1 MGPASPPARG
11 KAGAL
16 VADSDDAPGGGA
28 RRDLRG
34 LLGALAL
41 DLVAAVWGTLLAFLI
56 LWFLHDR
63 WLPGWALMC
72 GGLGGVVTRWW
83 VRPSYASFP
92 SYVRRPLSFGVVAL
106 GTLFTSWAT
115 LVREP
120 ISYWILRWREAVAL
134 PVVAGVLGVG
144 LAGIIY
150 TYRRL
155 ESELRERRR
164 LEEDLQVAKRI
175 QQNLLRSRPTDRSW
189 IEMHA
194 VNVASRE
201 VGGDYYEI
209 LEIGEE
215 HVCLAVGDVSG
226 KGVPAALLMSSLQS
240 AFLAARAVE
249 SSLDRVCSHV
259 NRFLFE
265 RTTPERYATFF
276 VADVAPGG
284 RIRYVNAGH
293 NPPMLVGAGGCRRLT
308 GGGMPL
314 GLFAEREYA
323 LQEIQAEEGEVLVI
337 YTDGVT
343 ESTGNTGEEFGEERL
358 LKVVSSHRPGSAPD
372 IASAIL
378 EAVASH
384 SGGVA
389 TQHDDIT
396 LLVARPRRAG
406 P

>member
-1 MGPASPPARG
+1 MTAETDETSGGERARI
-11 KAGAL
+11 
-16 VADSDDAPGGGA
+16 
-28 RRDLRG
+28 RDLFRSLG
-34 LLGALAL
+34 RDLL
-41 DLVAAVWGTLLAFLI
+41 AASWGTLLAFLI
-56 LWFLHDR
+56 LWFLHER
-63 WLPGWALMC
+63 WQPLWALLC

-83 VRPSYASFP
+83 VRPAYSSFP
-92 SYVRRPLSFGVVAL
+92 PYVRRPLSFGVVAL

-120 ISYWILRWREAVAL
+120 MSYWLLRWREAVAL

-175 QQNLLRSRPTDRSW
+175 QQNLLRSRPASRPW
-189 IEMHA
+189 IELHA

-201 VGGDYYEI
+201 VGGDYYEV
-209 LEIGEE
+209 LETGDERI
-215 HVCLAVGDVSG
+215 CLAVGDVSG

-240 AFLAARAVE
+240 AFLAARAAE
-249 SSLDRVCSHV
+249 SELDKVCGRV

-276 VADVAPGG
+276 VVEISPCGKAH
-284 RIRYVNAGH
+284 YVNAGH
-293 NPPMLVGAGGCRRLT
+293 NPPLLVNDGGHRSLM

-314 GLFAEREYA
+314 GLFEKVEYE
-323 LQEIQAEEGEVLVI
+323 LQEIEFAVDDTLVI
-337 YTDGVT
+337 FTDGVT
-343 ESTGNTGEEFGEERL
+343 EAADLRGEEFGDERL
-358 LKVVSSHRPGSAPD
+358 LRVVTAHRPGNAPE
-372 IASAIL
+372 IAAAIL
-378 EAVASH
+378 DAIASH

-389 TQHDDIT
+389 AQHDDIT
-396 LLVARPRRAG
+396 LLVARPIG
-406 P
+406 KGT

>member
-1 MGPASPPARG
+1 M
-11 KAGAL
+11 
-16 VADSDDAPGGGA
+16 VADSDEAPGSGERSDP
-28 RRDLRG
+28 RR
-34 LLGALAL
+34 LLGALAR
-41 DLVAAVWGTLLAFLI
+41 DLMAAAWGTLLAILI
-56 LWFLHDR
+56 LWFLHER
-63 WLPGWALMC
+63 WLPGWALLC

-120 ISYWILRWREAVAL
+120 ISYWLLRWREAVAL

-155 ESELRERRR
+155 EGELRERRR

-175 QQNLLRSRPTDRSW
+175 QQNLLRSRPTDRPW
-189 IEMHA
+189 IDMHA

-249 SSLDRVCSHV
+249 SSLDRVCAHV

-293 NPPMLVGAGGCRRLT
+293 NPPLLVGNGGCRRLA
-308 GGGMPL
+308 GGGLPL
-314 GLFAEREYA
+314 GLFANCEYE
-323 LQEIQAEEGEVLVI
+323 LQEIEANEGDVLVI

-343 ESTGNTGEEFGEERL
+343 ESAALSGEEFGEERL
-358 LKVVSSHRPGSAPD
+358 LQVVTSHRPGRAPD

-378 EAVASH
+378 DAIASH

-396 LLVARPRRAG
+396 LLIAQPRQAAR
-406 P
+406 